1 MTIEVLKQMVAALK
15 ACNRSDMKE
24 VNEAI
29 QAGLDAIAE
38 LESQQEQPKQVNE
51 LHTCPYREEL
61 YGDYETLCAC
71 DREATH
77 QCAMDI

>member
-1 MTIEVLKQMVAALK
+1 MLEILKQTIEALEK
-15 ACNRSDMKE
+15 ISMGGDPRWADDVIPALR
-24 VNEAI
+24 
-29 QAGLDAIAE
+29 QAIAD
-38 LESQQEQPKQVNE
+38 LESQAQPKQVNE

-61 YGDYETLCAC
+61 HGDYETLCAC